1 MPEPDPRRLDPAA
14 EPGPPAPADA
24 WGEGPVAS
32 TAWSP
37 DFLAQT
43 LELLIVHLAADADAD
58 AAATDGIHS
67 IRPIHA
73 PSIQLGWGPG
83 STADSVLGAALR
95 RYGLEARVLHSTSW
109 RHDGDHVVMTYLA
122 VIDAP
127 VGLNPNL
134 TSEPIARTELA
145 RGDET
150 AAPASIATAQVVE
163 HAMRHLAWLVT
174 DDPAVSG
181 ALPEWRPALQGYVPE
196 PFRQL

>member
-1 MPEPDPRRLDPAA
+1 MPEPDPGRVDPAA
-14 EPGPPAPADA
+14 TQRLPSPPDA
-24 WGEGPVAS
+24 WGEGPIAS

-43 LELLIVHLAADADAD
+43 LELLIVHLAADAAS
-58 AAATDGIHS
+58 TDGIRQ

-73 PSIQLGWGPG
+73 PSIQVGWGPG

-109 RHDGDHVVMTYLA
+109 RHDGDHVVLTYLA
-122 VIDAP
+122 VTDAP
-127 VGLNPNL
+127 AGLNPNL
-134 TSEPIARTELA
+134 TSEPVARTELA

-150 AAPASIATAQVVE
+150 AAPATIATAQVLE
-163 HAMRHLAWLVT
+163 HALRHLAWLVI
-174 DDPAVSG
+174 DDPAVSA
-181 ALPEWRPALQGYVPE
+181 ALPEWRSALEGYVPE